1 MNKRGLEVNAEAGST
16 IEGCQIGDTQTNLQQ
31 KRKITIPIL
40 TSI

>member
-16 IEGCQIGDTQTNLQQ
+16 IEGCQIEHTNKKLYQ